1 MKIHMGP
8 VQLGAP
14 DDLEEAITGFIDD
27 ARERLLIAVQELE
40 SLTVTNAILRARARG
55 VRIRM
60 ILEAHYLGVDH
71 PLPDPWQ
78 AGGEN
83 EANRQII
90 TALLRAGID
99 VVFDLNPATFHQKF
113 VVRDPEGS
121 RAAVLTGSTNFTPTG
136 IARNLNH
143 VVIIEGRR
151 VSGLYL
157 DEFEEA
163 WSGTF
168 GIKRERHEP
177 RPRTYRVAKVMVK
190 VLFAP
195 DHTPELEI
203 MKQMLTARKRVDF
216 AMFTFAQSSGIDDA
230 MICVHRSGVPVR
242 GVLDRRQAN
251 QKWAAT
257 RPISNAGAKLWWPR
271 TGIGV
276 GKVHHKLM
284 IVDEEVIVVG
294 SFNFTGPANRINDEN
309 IIVIG
314 NILETDAEALKRQ
327 RRIGT
332 YAREEIDRIISNLS
346 EPIP

>member
-1 MKIHMGP
+1 MGP

-14 DDLEEAITGFIDD
+14 DDLGKRITGFIDY
-27 ARERLLIAVQELE
+27 AQEHLLIAVQELE
-40 SLTVTNAILRARARG
+40 SLTITKAILRAKARG

-83 EANRQII
+83 EANRQIV

-136 IARNLNH
+136 ITRNLNH
-143 VVIIEGRR
+143 VVILEGRR
-151 VSGLYL
+151 VSSLYL
-157 DEFEEA
+157 EEFEEA

-168 GIKRERHEP
+168 GEKRERHEHS
-177 RPRTYRVAKVMVK
+177 PRTYRVSKVMVK

-203 MKQMLTARKRVDF
+203 MKQMLTAQKRIDF

-230 MICVHRSGVPVR
+230 MICLHRSGIPIR
-242 GVLDRRQAN
+242 GILDRRQAN

-271 TGIGV
+271 TGTGV

-284 IVDEEVIVVG
+284 VIDEKVVVVG
-294 SFNFTGPANRINDEN
+294 SFNFTGPANRMNDEN

-314 NILETDAEALKRQ
+314 DILESDGEVLKRQ
-327 RRIGT
+327 RQIGG
-332 YAREEIDRIISNLS
+332 YARGEIDRIISNLS